1 MKAKEETRYSLGQNL
16 LYVFA
21 VSRRDAKG
29 LLGSTAAL
37 VVLELLNALAGITIG
52 PSILNQVERRAPL
65 GRMLTTILLYTLSLC
80 AAAAALSWLKDGIH
94 IFRSRLYDSF
104 GRAQARKAA
113 ETSYPNTLDPEFH
126 KKQELAYSAMG
137 GTNVA
142 TPPVAL
148 VTEFGECC
156 TAVLGFWL
164 YAWLL
169 RGLPPVLL
177 ALAAGSAAIGF
188 LANRLAGRWE
198 LRTRDEAAKYRYEM
212 LFVTNNAMSNALPKD
227 IRLFHMQPWLMEL
240 YDKALNLYR
249 DYCGRRERRFLA
261 AKTVDV
267 LLALL
272 RNGIVYGYL
281 IYAVIAQDESASS
294 FLLQFSAV
302 AGFTAWV
309 TTILDSLAALHRES
323 QRLCRVR
330 AFLEWP
336 EPFRLE
342 GGKPIPRTATGNYV
356 LCLENV
362 SFRYPEAQCDTIC
375 DLNLTIAPGEK
386 LAIVGLNGAGKT
398 TLIKLLCG
406 LLDPTRG
413 RVLLNGE
420 DIRQY
425 NRRDYYRL
433 FTAVFQEHSLFSASL
448 AANIAQSEAEL
459 DLERVWQCV
468 RIAGLE
474 ETVQGLP
481 HGLHT
486 NLGKALHDDGIE
498 LSGGQEQRLLLARA
512 LYKDAAILLLD
523 EPTAALDPIAE
534 NDMYLRY
541 HAITRGRTAV
551 YISHRLASTRFCD
564 RVLLLKDGQIAEE
577 GTHEQLLAKNGEY
590 ARLFRVQS
598 QYYQEGGAGN
608 EA

>member
-1 MKAKEETRYSLGQNL
+1 MKAKEKPQYSLGQNL

-21 VSRRDAKG
+21 VSRREAKG
-29 LLGSTAAL
+29 LLGATAAL
-37 VVLELLNALAGITIG
+37 VALELLNALAGITVG
-52 PSILNQVERRAPL
+52 PAILNQLERRAPL
-65 GRMLTTILLYTLSLC
+65 GQMFLTIFLYTLLLSV
-80 AAAAALSWLKDGIH
+80 AAAGLSWLRDGIH

-104 GRAQARKAA
+104 NRAQARKAA
-113 ETSYPNTLDPEFH
+113 ETSYPNTLDPDFH
-126 KKQELAYSAMG
+126 KKQELAYRAMG
-137 GTNVA
+137 GANVA

-148 VTEFGECC
+148 VTEFGQCC
-156 TAVLGFWL
+156 TAVLGFGL

-188 LANRLAGRWE
+188 FANRLAGRWE
-198 LRTRDEAAKYRYEM
+198 FRTRDEAAKYRYEM
-212 LFVTNNAMSNALPKD
+212 LFVTNHAMSNALPKD

-240 YDKALNLYR
+240 YDKALSLYR
-249 DYCGRRERRFLA
+249 DYCARRERRFLA
-261 AKTVDV
+261 AKAADV
-267 LLALL
+267 LLALVK
-272 RNGIVYGYL
+272 NGIVYGYL
-281 IYAVIAQDESASS
+281 IYAVIAQNQSAAS

-309 TTILDSLAALHRES
+309 TAILDSLAALHRES
-323 QRLCRVR
+323 QSLCRVR

-336 EPFRLE
+336 EPFLLE
-342 GGKPIPRTATGNYV
+342 GGKPIPQTAAGNYV

-362 SFRYPEAQCDTIC
+362 SFRYPEARHDTIC
-375 DLNLTIAPGEK
+375 NMNLTIAPGEK

-433 FTAVFQEHSLFSASL
+433 FTAVFQEHSLFPASL
-448 AANIAQSEAEL
+448 AANIAQSEAEPDPEKL
-459 DLERVWQCV
+459 RQCV
-468 RIAGLE
+468 KMAGLE
-474 ETVQGLP
+474 ETVQRLPRGLQ
-481 HGLHT
+481 T

-512 LYKDAAILLLD
+512 LYKNAAILLLD

-564 RVLLLKDGQIAEE
+564 RVLFLKDGQIAEE

-590 ARLFRVQS
+590 ASLFRIQS
-598 QYYQEGGAGN
+598 QYYQKGGAQN

>member
-1 MKAKEETRYSLGQNL
+1 MKAKEKPQYGLGQNL

-21 VSRRDAKG
+21 ASRKEAKG
-29 LLGSTAAL
+29 LLGLTAAL
-37 VVLELLNALAGITIG
+37 VALELLNALAGITVG
-52 PSILNQVERRAPL
+52 PAILDQVERRAPL
-65 GRMLTTILLYTLSLC
+65 SQMLVTILFYTLALC
-80 AAAAALSWLKDGIH
+80 AAAAGLSWVKDGIH
-94 IFRSRLYDSF
+94 IFRSRLYDF
-104 GRAQARKAA
+104 FNRAQVRKAA
-113 ETSYPNTLDPEFH
+113 ETSYPNTLDPDFH
-126 KKQELAYSAMG
+126 RKQELAYSAMG

-148 VTEFGECC
+148 VTEFGQCC
-156 TAVLGFWL
+156 TAVLGFGL

-169 RGLPPVLL
+169 REVPPVLL
-177 ALAAGSAAIGF
+177 ILAAGSAAIGF
-188 LANRLAGRWE
+188 FGNRLAERWE

-212 LFVTNNAMSNALPKD
+212 LFVTNHAMSNAFPKD

-240 YDKALNLYR
+240 YDKALSLYR
-249 DYCGRRERRFLA
+249 NYCGRRERRFLA
-261 AKTVDV
+261 AKAADV
-267 LLALL
+267 LLALV

-281 IYAVIAQDESASS
+281 IYAVIAQNGSASS

-309 TTILDSLAALHRES
+309 TTLLDSLAALHRES
-323 QRLCRVR
+323 QRLNRVR

-336 EPFRLE
+336 EPFLLD
-342 GGKPIPRTATGNYV
+342 GGAPIPRSASYA
-356 LCLENV
+356 LRLENV
-362 SFRYPEAQCDTIC
+362 SYRYPEAQRDTIC
-375 DLNLTIAPGEK
+375 NMNLTIAPGEK

-406 LLDPTRG
+406 LLDPTQG

-425 NRRDYYRL
+425 NRRAYYGL

-448 AANIAQSEAEL
+448 AANIAQSEAEP
-459 DLERVWQCV
+459 DLEKVRACV

-474 ETVQGLP
+474 ETVQRAP
-481 HGLHT
+481 QGLHT
-486 NLGKALHDDGIE
+486 NLGRALHDDGIE

-534 NDMYLRY
+534 NEMYLRY

-564 RVLLLKDGQIAEE
+564 RVLFLKDGQIAEE
-577 GTHEQLLAKNGEY
+577 GTHEQLLAQNGEY
-590 ARLFRVQS
+590 ASLFRVQS
-598 QYYQEGGAGN
+598 RYYQEGGVRN